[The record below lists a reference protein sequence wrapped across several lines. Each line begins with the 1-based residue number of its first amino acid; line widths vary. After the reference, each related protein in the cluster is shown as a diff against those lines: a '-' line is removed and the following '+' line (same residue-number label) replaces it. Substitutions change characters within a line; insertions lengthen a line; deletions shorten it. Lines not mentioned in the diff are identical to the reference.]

1 MKNGNITQHLLVYG
15 IKRDYVQPSRS
26 SHPENSGPVAALTP
40 SGQHPYFVALHV
52 SQSAEPSHSKHP
64 TPPSPAA
71 AVMPSGQHPNLS
83 YQTQNL

>member
-1 MKNGNITQHLLVYG
+1 MQNGNITEHLLVCSINRYY
-15 IKRDYVQPSRS
+15 IQPSRS
-26 SHPENSGPVAALTP
+26 SHPKNSGPVAALTP

-64 TPPSPAA
+64 KSPSPVA

-83 YQTQNL
+83 YQKQIL